1 MKPSLLLTLSAV
13 YLALSGLV
21 MLFVPQV
28 MIFSGSAGTPMGVLF
43 ALRGYGGLLLGV
55 AIISWVARNADASK
69 SKDGIF
75 IGNTVAY
82 ALSAIV
88 FLIDVLTGGAALVW
102 AYVIISAL
110 FTLAFLVVGRANMSS
125 STK

>member
-1 MKPSLLLTLSAV
+1 MKPNILLMLSAV
-13 YLALSGLV
+13 YLALCGLV

-28 MIFSGSAGTPMGVLF
+28 MLFSGSAGTPPTVFF
-43 ALRGYGGLLLGV
+43 ALRGYGCLLLGV
-55 AIISWVARNADASK
+55 AVINWTARNADASK

-75 IGNTVAY
+75 LGNTVAY

-88 FLIDVLTGGAALVW
+88 FLIDVLSGGAALVW

-110 FTLAFLVVGRANMSS
+110 FTFAFLVVGRANMSS
-125 STK
+125 SAK